1 MKSGEIIKRE
11 ITPSIDPTSVSDT
24 AVCPCL
30 FFRNLCPASVF
41 IAVSSSGAE
50 KYVDGMK
57 STKVWV
63 MARDVMNIIVCV
75 GFAVVAKDVVISAA
89 VIRLV

>member
-1 MKSGEIIKRE
+1 MKSGETIRRE
-11 ITPSIDPTSVSDT
+11 ITPSIDPTNVRNT

-50 KYVDGMK
+50 K
-57 STKVWV
+57 
-63 MARDVMNIIVCV
+63 
-75 GFAVVAKDVVISAA
+75 
-89 VIRLV
+89 